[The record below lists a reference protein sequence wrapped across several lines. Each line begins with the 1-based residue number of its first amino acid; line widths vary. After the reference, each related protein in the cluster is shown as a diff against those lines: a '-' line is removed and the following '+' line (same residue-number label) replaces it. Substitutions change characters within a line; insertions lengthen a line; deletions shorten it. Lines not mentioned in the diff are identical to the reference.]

1 MSGLAENMVERDT
14 KCHLCG
20 QSQKALK
27 RYLTVGSNFATLKL
41 YAAVMQQKRLRVGRL
56 PIPMLDILFRSSKVS
71 LYGRIV
77 FVYVEMA
84 EHDVISW
91 HGDSMSTEVDRH
103 YIFLIVTHEGLRA
116 LGAVGFESPLR
127 RRLFFMKGLKI
138 NYVNKMLA
146 AGS

>member
-1 MSGLAENMVERDT
+1 
-14 KCHLCG
+14 
-20 QSQKALK
+20 
-27 RYLTVGSNFATLKL
+27 
-41 YAAVMQQKRLRVGRL
+41 
-56 PIPMLDILFRSSKVS
+56 MLDILFRSSKVS

>member
-1 MSGLAENMVERDT
+1 MSGLAENMVERDM

-56 PIPMLDILFRSSKVS
+56 PIPMLDIPFRSSKVS

-103 YIFLIVTHEGLRA
+103 YISIR
-116 LGAVGFESPLR
+116 GAWFKVSRGADMLFPL
-127 RRLFFMKGLKI
+127 
-138 NYVNKMLA
+138 
-146 AGS
+146 